1 MHVENNF
8 MPRAKSSFR
17 QMVKGFQENNKLKSA
32 YVPTSITF
40 TKLELPILYSNLVL
54 IEDMKFENSNYFIR
68 SNGFISKKIKISS
81 LTHEPL
87 FDISSCLFRIYP
99 RTYNMNKYKVLDYIQ
114 NKASINEEELNFKF
128 STEMFNNL
136 DIVQSKFGEPI
147 RYGDII
153 MLMHENTKMFVKF
166 VPSSKTLTLSNHDS
180 DATLFSVEPAS
191 EIMLNDDQI
200 LKTGQPIKLKIAWFT
215 YANQN
220 LYFGIRFPYSSELAD
235 ENNNKKD
242 KSNDSDFSDEN
253 DDNINDKGIFFDMKS
268 KKYLQEPE
276 IIVEENSTMQWR
288 FIMYSPFT
296 TNEHLI
302 IYGDFVHIYHCNSNS
317 ILTIDQN
324 EDDSKNLNETI
335 KISKSFNNN
344 TKNNNNNVCTKTPD
358 YDLNDSNNSFDLNG
372 SDIFL
377 ELNRTLSDIDNEE
390 FSIPSN
396 PISKT
401 QFLLRPNN
409 LSIQTLDVNSTWILE
424 NIFPLMKHQSFIRY
438 FEDTK
443 IDTYQMVFRI
453 KHFKTNKILSIT
465 QVDPGELQSLLK
477 DIDMVNKGYLKGS
490 GINVGKVYK
499 FILLDDKMGNNFT
512 DQEIIL
518 SEEYQYS
525 LFGFQKTIKSITYY
539 SNRPTKNDFIRLFH
553 LATQS
558 YLKIIPLSDIIE
570 KKINNGSSNFNDLTK
585 CILTLTKFPEEKE
598 VFKICPVDPYSQWKF
613 KFLNSLYFLMGNI
626 IHHIEDTFTIN
637 DEEDNKILSKSNVD
651 DNDDNRIRFSV
662 LKKIRFILDKLLKF
676 TMNKFINKFSSE
688 CGFNTVVKNRQTLIA
703 NFGFTRIFIFKFI
716 YQYWF
721 HEGNMERIN
730 KLNNLLYFLS
740 SSDEAFNGI
749 NNFSKEEKEIFA
761 MYKYTEAIFE
771 FLIVYCKD
779 NQEIKNELYEYL
791 YVYFY
796 FINIIHSCLNGMI
809 EIFKNNEKI
818 LHSVIRDCK
827 QKEEF
832 KKALITIFKEYFP
845 NYISTREENYIYYT
859 SHETINDSHE
869 EEEEESKKE
878 ILDNKTILTNKKNNF
893 ENLNLFDLL
902 FEFIKISKYKFTP
915 KYNNVQELYKAQHNC
930 NAISL
935 ISREKFFELLKNLV
949 SIYDGEINILENQ
962 RCIIN
967 KIIYNQIDNDDS
979 YLLKKF
985 LEPSQSDYPPSLKE
999 LFFHISY
1006 HNPDDNIQKFLFN
1019 NDYLQIDRLIDEKN
1033 LVHSTQ
1039 ISANMKLII
1048 YLTSLTNKVSRNTDS
1063 DDIEK
1068 INKFNSKVKEFFRI
1082 QKNYFLNKFYFQDQ
1096 WRINFLNR
1104 QQVTFF
1110 VSGLQFL
1117 NIISENDIVNIK
1129 EDKKFL
1135 VTLMK
1140 FLTRNFRIFQEK
1152 KFSLLIH
1159 EEMNKKQQILNDR
1172 IIKTDPTQYISIAE
1186 SWLKVYLVFK
1196 NILSLL
1202 IEEEGTKE
1210 IEEKDKKIID
1220 FVSKRTSGSNLIKR
1234 KDFLSETKED
1244 NLKDKGE
1251 KGNIISNGNSSENDM
1266 IETTNQNNILKKK
1279 LQKKTTNVMVLF
1291 ANKDKINFNEFDK
1304 DNIDDDMNNTEEF
1317 YSSQDLD
1324 NDEKNKENENDNKKY
1339 PQSFV
1344 DSIRKKMSMKN
1355 PRNFDNEEK
1364 NNAFPRN
1371 VTFEDE
1377 KTHNKN
1383 EISKNILNIFKL
1395 IIKKNISKLNE
1406 NFYDYYNNIEYKKGK
1421 EISFD
1426 NFIEYCIP
1434 NLDSGMNKI
1443 NYFIRKFCEKE
1454 INSKLPC
1461 EKELSNLNL
1470 EFVEKR
1476 SENLNF
1482 IQNLF
1487 IAFNITDD
1495 LEMQETIISLIYN
1508 YFHQRKL
1515 FFRNVTFFNEHLITL
1530 RTIQNNPFNDKF
1542 KIKGD
1547 FKKFY
1552 QNYEKNKHEYS
1563 EDDFVAVER
1572 FFTLLIQ
1579 QLLIIFR
1586 KILNYWKYEFR
1597 TLSLENANK
1606 YYSKFEENENLIT
1619 EIEKLISIIEQLE
1632 NDIIKKK
1639 PDFTKEYFL
1648 HLIEILMKI
1657 FYFMRKNG
1665 ENTVFTSLLSVL
1677 NESGGIYNK
1686 MFYSLMMDFLH
1697 KGKRLSNHFVH
1708 KTFFFFKKI
1717 SMFNE
1722 KGESKKQDNPEN
1734 IINIKNKYF
1743 ICFFLL
1749 LSFQYVTLP
1758 KNEKNIDFIYSIL
1771 KNEKDLMVYDSICSY
1786 MILLYVSDVEK
1797 KKLTLN
1803 YFSILENMRI
1813 MNQNECFGDCNT
1825 KMNLNS
1831 EYPDTFS
1838 NIYLDILMNVLKF
1851 VICKRN
1857 MINESN
1863 LDEILVETFL
1873 FFLKKMDHKIII
1885 TKEDINNNIN
1895 EGLENDKIQVM
1906 TKLIKIINYF
1916 EEIETLNNIF
1926 IVKIDPNKKN
1936 NFDSEFYQ
1944 IFEAD
1949 NANSQTNKKNTFFGS
1964 MGMNSELDEHKVI
1977 PIIDYFPKPHQ
1988 VYHLFESNLENIF
2001 EDSSNGSSNIN
2012 NNELDYVKTTFE
2024 IYKYFLFYILE
2035 IDPDYLKEMEIV
2047 DSFKSEKEG
2056 IKNFIQLVLY
2066 GYGRIKDANN
2076 TEDDGIDYKF
2086 IDGSDDKLINLY
2098 TKIVFSSL
2106 FFLINLTTIWYLD
2119 NGNIAIAHIQFRED
2133 IIRKNSMKLTN
2144 DFFSFDELSSSN
2156 TLMSVGSN
2164 IGLNTKIMIS
2174 TGKNDKTNFYIYKKL
2189 NIITGEILTLMYQD
2203 SSIYDNEEEEENEG
2217 EEKID
2222 SKEVLN
2228 KNLEI
2233 LHEKYLYYKNAVME
2247 LKNDKLYA
2255 FKNMLYNNR
2264 KELKKYIRNETTS
2277 IIYYLLVLLDSGAKT
2292 QYDQIFYSFLN
2303 KIVEFISRS
2312 CSTHLTTKNV
2322 KLNEFLIS
2330 IYKEILI
2337 FYEENEEELIGYS
2350 LRKKTLREIQISL
2363 ERTGILETLLRLVN
2377 KYKIPAIN
2385 ELLPEIFDMFC
2396 KILKKGNFNSQEA
2409 FYNILTM
2416 KNQFEPVFSYM
2427 KELITEKISFI
2438 LSGKSTII
2446 REKKKKISFE
2456 NRIFLKDVDMKQDS
2470 KILQFLQLLCENH
2483 NKKLQLFLH
2492 NQVNFRKSYDLV
2504 SHAQHYLTILFNH
2517 FEPFLFV
2524 PLIKCFDLLI
2534 EFIQG
2539 PCLENQLTLINSKLL
2554 ITINDILKYYLNSE
2568 SEVLQTIFPLVNALK
2583 KDEIDKTKNTTEEG
2597 QEELFENNFNKMS
2610 TFQISLLT
2618 FKSSILLLA
2627 LIENRTKEDSIYKN
2641 IKNIIKPDVLRKV
2654 CIKIYF
2660 EHLSIICE
2668 TNNLNDY
2675 ELKLHDFNKAEEVQ
2689 ENAIENIYNYNSIVE
2704 REPTEV
2710 SDYLILET
2718 GFFLY
2723 FLILYYEDYEQN
2735 LLSKPNIVV
2744 EQTNLFER
2752 GLNYFKGSVFGS
2764 IINFIIDF
2772 PIAVLTTLSYI
2783 VAYIVFVFSLG
2794 RVKIFNLLRR
2804 LFRRKIYVDEDSLP
2818 FYEKYTQS
2826 IEILRE
2832 EKVYKIYFYLL
2843 PFFFRL
2849 NKFEKVRFLEEIDR
2863 TNSKTKLMDILKFTN
2878 KLKYELVNDYYVKE
2892 FTGHLPILGL
2902 IFRSVELWKDLSLLL
2917 TIVQN
2922 IFNIFA
2928 VRKVGKIYTL
2938 CLTPE
2943 NCVQVESW
2951 VDEKT
2956 LFNIN
2961 PEDFSKML
2969 EKLFV
2974 IQCTLSCLIFVEF
2987 ISKKIL
2993 AIYSLTEEEV
3003 NALNVSN
3010 IYRKFLF
3017 IKNFLKRLI
3026 FNFEVIYYFAYV
3038 VFAFLGTFESDFF
3051 FAFLLLEIVQRFKT
3065 LRNVLSAIKNPYK
3078 ELVLTF
3084 ILWIILIYYFAIFA
3098 YAFFRDDFP
3107 YEQDCNSLIRCVAV
3121 IFYENNR
3128 MDNGISGY
3136 LRKRQEIVFGHNPF
3150 TGRFWYD
3157 ELFNLILKIL
3167 IIQMIS
3173 GIIIDNFA
3181 VLREEEVEMIS
3192 DMKNI
3197 CTICSLKRE
3206 AIVKIYNKYGMEYT
3220 DHIIRDHHIFNYI
3233 FYIIYL
3239 FKKDKTEFT
3248 GIESYLY
3255 ELAFN
3260 QKDITWFPI
3269 DQLYIAK
3276 PGELQLDDDEDD
3288 DDDDD

>member
-1 MHVENNF
+1 

-17 QMVKGFQENNKLKSA
+17 QMVKGFQENNKLKSD

-40 TKLELPILYSNLVL
+40 TKIELPILYSNLVL

-81 LTHEPL
+81 LNHEPF
-87 FDISSCLFRIYP
+87 FDISSCMFRIYP

-114 NKASINEEELNFKF
+114 NKVKINEEELNFKF
-128 STEMFNNL
+128 SAEMFNNL
-136 DIVQSKFGEPI
+136 DIVQNKFGEPI

-166 VPSSKTLTLSNHDS
+166 VPQTKILTLSNHDS

-220 LYFGIRFPYSSELAD
+220 LYFGIRFPYSSDIIITD
-235 ENNNKKD
+235 EHSNNNNNSQNKHKKKD
-242 KSNDSDFSDEN
+242 NDTTSFYNDSEN
-253 DDNINDKGIFFDMKS
+253 EDYDKGIFFDMKN

-276 IIVEENSTMQWR
+276 LIVEENSTMQWR

-302 IYGDFVHIYHCNSNS
+302 IYGDFVHIYHCNTNS
-317 ILTIDQN
+317 ILTLEQN
-324 EDDSKNLNETI
+324 EDDSKNINDTI
-335 KISKSFNNN
+335 KISKSSFQFNNN
-344 TKNNNNNVCTKTPD
+344 NKSPENENE
-358 YDLNDSNNSFDLNG
+358 LNDSNSSFDLNE
-372 SDIFL
+372 SEIFL

-396 PISKT
+396 PNLKT
-401 QFLLRPNN
+401 KFYLRPNN
-409 LSIQTLDVNSTWILE
+409 ESIQTLDVNSTWILE

-438 FEDTK
+438 YEDTK
-443 IDTYQMVFRI
+443 LDTYQMVFRI

-499 FILLDDKMGNNFT
+499 FILVDDKMKNNFANE
-512 DQEIIL
+512 EILL

-539 SNRPTKNDFIRLFH
+539 SNRPTKNDFLRLFH
-553 LATQS
+553 ISTQS
-558 YLKIIPLSDIIE
+558 YLKIIPLSEITE
-570 KKINNGSSNFNDLTK
+570 KKINNGTMNFNDLTQ

-613 KFLNSLYFLMGNI
+613 RFLNSLYFLMGII
-626 IHHIEDTFTIN
+626 IHHIEETFKIN
-637 DEEDNKILSKSNVD
+637 EENKSMTKSKDKIIID
-651 DNDDNRIRFSV
+651 DNNRIRFSV

-688 CGFNTVVKNRQTLIA
+688 CGFNSVVKNRQTLIA
-703 NFGFTRIFIFKFI
+703 NFGFTRVFIFKFI

-730 KLNNLLYFLS
+730 KLNNLLYLIN
-740 SSDEAFNGI
+740 SSDEVLNGVS
-749 NNFSKEEKEIFA
+749 NLLKEEKEIYA

-859 SHETINDSHE
+859 RNQTINDSFE
-869 EEEEESKKE
+869 EEEEESKQE
-878 ILDNKTILTNKKNNF
+878 IDNKIIQNKKNNF
-893 ENLNLFDLL
+893 DNINLFDLL
-902 FEFIKISKYKFTP
+902 FEFIKISKYKYTP
-915 KYNNVQELYKAQHNC
+915 LFNNTQELHKAQHNC

-985 LEPSQSDYPPSLKE
+985 LEPSLLDYPPSLKE
-999 LFFHISY
+999 LFFYISY

-1019 NDYLQIDRLIDEKN
+1019 NEYLQIDKLIDEKN
-1033 LVHSTQ
+1033 MIHSTQ

-1048 YLTSLTNKVSRNTDS
+1048 YLTSLTNRNSRNNDS

-1068 INKFNSKVKEFFRI
+1068 IHKFNLKVKEFFRI
-1082 QKNYFLNKFYFQDQ
+1082 QKNYFLSKFYFQEH
-1096 WRINFLNR
+1096 WIINFLNKE
-1104 QQVTFF
+1104 QVTFM
-1110 VSGLQFL
+1110 VSALQFL
-1117 NIISENDIVNIK
+1117 NIISENNLINIK

-1135 VTLMK
+1135 ITLMK

-1159 EEMNKKQQILNDR
+1159 EEMNKKQKIINDR
-1172 IIKTDPTQYISIAE
+1172 IIKTEHNQYISIAL

-1210 IEEKDKKIID
+1210 IEDKNQGMDLLIKKKAENFFKRKVDLMIEKKTENDY
-1220 FVSKRTSGSNLIKR
+1220 GSNDLKNNIIKNIDSSKNKISEHDILKENTSSNNIKR
-1234 KDFLSETKED
+1234 
-1244 NLKDKGE
+1244 
-1251 KGNIISNGNSSENDM
+1251 
-1266 IETTNQNNILKKK
+1266 K
-1279 LQKKTTNVMVLF
+1279 LQKKTTNVMILF
-1291 ANKDKINFNEFDK
+1291 GDNKEKLNFNEDDK
-1304 DNIDDDMNNTEEF
+1304 ESEDIDNNSDEF
-1317 YSSQDLD
+1317 YSSQELE
-1324 NDEKNKENENDNKKY
+1324 NDEKNKENENENKKY
-1339 PQSFV
+1339 LHSFGT
-1344 DSIRKKMSMKN
+1344 IKKRITLKN
-1355 PRNFDNEEK
+1355 TKNNFDNDFR
-1364 NNAFPRN
+1364 NNITKN

-1383 EISKNILNIFKL
+1383 EISKNIINIFKL
-1395 IIKKNISKLNE
+1395 LIKKNISILNE
-1406 NFYDYYNNIEYKKGK
+1406 NFYDYYNNLEYKKDK
-1421 EISFD
+1421 PISFD
-1426 NFIEYCIP
+1426 YFIERCVP
-1434 NLDSGMNKI
+1434 NLDSGI
-1443 NYFIRKFCEKE
+1443 NRINNLIRKFCEEE
-1454 INSKLPC
+1454 IKSKLPC

-1470 EFVEKR
+1470 EFGEKR
-1476 SENLNF
+1476 IDLNF

-1495 LEMQETIISLIYN
+1495 LEMQESIISLIYI

-1542 KIKGD
+1542 KIKAD

-1606 YYSKFEENENLIT
+1606 YYSKFEENENLIA

-1632 NDIIKKK
+1632 NDIMKKK

-1648 HLIEILMKI
+1648 KLIEILMKI

-1686 MFYSLMMDFLH
+1686 MFYSLMSDFLH
-1697 KGKRLSNHFVH
+1697 KGKRFSTNFEE
-1708 KTFFFFKKI
+1708 KKYFFFKNI
-1717 SMFNE
+1717 SIFNA
-1722 KGESKKQDNPEN
+1722 KGENKKMNNTET

-1743 ICFFLL
+1743 TCMFLL
-1749 LSFQYVTLP
+1749 LTFQYVTLP
-1758 KNEKNIDFIYSIL
+1758 KNEKNINFIYSIL
-1771 KNEKDLMVYDSICSY
+1771 KNDKDLIVYDSICLY
-1786 MILLYVSDVEK
+1786 MILLYVSDVQK
-1797 KKLTLN
+1797 KNLTLN

-1813 MNQNECFGDCNT
+1813 MKDNECFGDLKT
-1825 KMNLNS
+1825 KMNLNY

-1851 VICKRN
+1851 VICNRN

-1885 TKEDINNNIN
+1885 TKEDINGNIN
-1895 EGLENDKIQVM
+1895 EGLENSKIQVM
-1906 TKLIKIINYF
+1906 SKLIKIINYF

-1944 IFEAD
+1944 IFETD
-1949 NANSQTNKKNTFFGS
+1949 NSNNQIAKRNTFFGS
-1964 MGMNSELDEHKVI
+1964 TGINADLDEHNKVI

-1988 VYHLFESNLENIF
+1988 VYYLFESNLENLF
-2001 EDSSNGSSNIN
+2001 EDINNSSNGN
-2012 NNELDYVKTTFE
+2012 NNELYYVKTTFE

-2035 IDPDYLKEMEIV
+2035 IDPDYLKELEMV
-2047 DSFKSEKEG
+2047 DSYKTEKEE

-2066 GYGRIKDANN
+2066 GYVRIKYSNE

-2086 IDGSDDKLINLY
+2086 LEGSEEKIYNLY
-2098 TKIVFSSL
+2098 TKISFSSL

-2119 NGNIAIAHIQFRED
+2119 NGNIAIAHIQFKED
-2133 IIRKNSMKLTN
+2133 VIRKNSMKLVN
-2144 DFFSFDELSSSN
+2144 DFFSFDLSN
-2156 TLMSVGSN
+2156 TNTLISVGSN
-2164 IGLNTKIMIS
+2164 IAINSKVLIS
-2174 TGKNDKTNFYIYKKL
+2174 TGNNNRANFFIYKKL
-2189 NIITGEILTLMYQD
+2189 QLITGEILTLMYQD
-2203 SSIYDNEEEEENEG
+2203 YEDENENEEEEG
-2217 EEKID
+2217 EVNEKID
-2222 SKEVLN
+2222 NKEIINNYLQVLN
-2228 KNLEI
+2228 
-2233 LHEKYLYYKNAVME
+2233 EKYNFYKNNVME
-2247 LKNDKLYA
+2247 LKKDKLYS
-2255 FKNMLYNNR
+2255 FKNMLYDNR
-2264 KELKKYIRNETTS
+2264 KELKKYIRNESTS
-2277 IIYYLLVLLDSGAKT
+2277 IIYYLLILLDAGVKT

-2303 KIVEFISRS
+2303 KINEFIGRS
-2312 CSTHLTTKNV
+2312 CSNSLTSKV
-2322 KLNEFLIS
+2322 IKLNEFLIS
-2330 IYKEILI
+2330 IFKEILI
-2337 FYEENEEELIGYS
+2337 FYEENEEELIGYP

-2363 ERTGILETLLRLVN
+2363 GRTGILETLLRLVN
-2377 KYKIPAIN
+2377 RYKSPEIS
-2385 ELLPEIFDMFC
+2385 ELLPGIFDMFC
-2396 KILKKGNFNSQEA
+2396 KILKKGNFNSQEV

-2427 KELITEKISFI
+2427 KELITEKINFI

-2456 NRIFLKDVDMKQDS
+2456 NKIFLKDVDMKQDS

-2483 NKKLQLFLH
+2483 NNKLQLFLH
-2492 NQVNFRKSYDLV
+2492 NQGNFRKSYDLV

-2517 FEPFLFV
+2517 FEPFLFE

-2539 PCLENQLTLINSKLL
+2539 PCLENQITLINSKLL

-2568 SEVLQTIFPLVNALK
+2568 CENLQELFPYVQALK
-2583 KDEIDKTKNTTEEG
+2583 KDEIDKTKNATEEG

-2610 TFQISLLT
+2610 TAQISLLT

-2627 LIENRTKEDSIYKN
+2627 LIENRTKDDLIYVN
-2641 IKNIIKPDVLRKV
+2641 IKNIIKPDVLKKV

-2675 ELKLHDFNKAEEVQ
+2675 EVKLDDFNKVDEVG
-2689 ENAIENIYNYNSIVE
+2689 EKANEIVYSYNTLIE

-2723 FLILYYEDYEQN
+2723 FLILYYEDYEKN
-2735 LLSKPNIVV
+2735 LLSKPNIII

-2752 GLNYFKGSVFGS
+2752 GLNYFKGSIFGS
-2764 IINFIIDF
+2764 IIQFIIDF
-2772 PIAVLTTLSYI
+2772 PIAILTTLSYI
-2783 VAYIVFVFSLG
+2783 AAYFVFFLSFG
-2794 RVKIFNLLRR
+2794 RIKIFNLLRR
-2804 LFRRKIYVDEDSLP
+2804 LFKHKIYVDEDSNP
-2818 FYEKYTQS
+2818 FYDKYTQS

-2843 PFFFRL
+2843 PFFMRL
-2849 NKFEKVRFLEEIDR
+2849 NKFEKTRFLEEIDR
-2863 TNSKTKLMDILKFTN
+2863 TNPKTKLMDILKFTN
-2878 KLKYELVNDYYVKE
+2878 KLKYELENDYYVKE
-2892 FTGHLPILGL
+2892 FTGHLPIIGL
-2902 IFRSVELWKDLSLLL
+2902 MFRSVELWKDLSLLL
-2917 TIVQN
+2917 TIIQN
-2922 IFNIFA
+2922 FFNIFA
-2928 VRKVGKIYTL
+2928 VRKVGKLYTM

-2943 NCVQVESW
+2943 NCVQIESW

-2956 LFNIN
+2956 LFNIE
-2961 PEDFSKML
+2961 PEDFNQML
-2969 EKLFV
+2969 KKLFF
-2974 IQCTLSCLIFVEF
+2974 IQCTLSCLIFIEF

-3003 NALNVSN
+3003 NTKNVSN

-3026 FNFEVIYYFAYV
+3026 FNFEVIYYCAYV
-3038 VFAFLGTFESDFF
+3038 VFAFLGTFKSDFF
-3051 FAFLLLEIVQRFKT
+3051 FAFLLLEIIQRFKT

-3078 ELVLTF
+3078 ELILTF
-3084 ILWIILIYYFAIFA
+3084 ILWIILIYYFAIFG
-3098 YAFFRDDFP
+3098 YSFFRKDFP
-3107 YEQDCNSLIRCVAV
+3107 YEQDCNSLLRCVAV

-3136 LRKRQEIVFGHNPF
+3136 LKKRQEIVFGHNPF

-3181 VLREEEVEMIS
+3181 VLREKEVEMIS

-3206 AIVKIYNKYGMEYT
+3206 TIVKIYNKYGLDYT
-3220 DHIIRDHHIFNYI
+3220 DHIGKDHHIFNYI

-3239 FKKDKTEFT
+3239 FKKDKTELT
-3248 GIESYLY
+3248 GMESYVY

-3260 QKDITWFPI
+3260 QKDINWFPK

-3276 PGELQLDDDEDD
+3276 PGELQLDDDDDEKDD
-3288 DDDDD
+3288 DD